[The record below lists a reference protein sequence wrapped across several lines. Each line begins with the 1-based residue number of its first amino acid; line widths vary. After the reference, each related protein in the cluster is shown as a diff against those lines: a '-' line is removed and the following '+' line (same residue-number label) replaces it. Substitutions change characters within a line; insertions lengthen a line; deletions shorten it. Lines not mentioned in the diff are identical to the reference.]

1 MKQIILTVK
10 YRDDKPVGV
19 VAQYANNKY
28 LGSFWLTEAEI
39 KALRAGQVFQGYRI
53 KEVKR

>member
-1 MKQIILTVK
+1 MKAIILTVK
-10 YRDDKPVGV
+10 YRGDKPVGV
-19 VAQYANNKY
+19 VAHYANNKY
-28 LGSFWLTEAEI
+28 LGGFRLTEAKI